1 MGSLNPT
8 LLRGISLLR
17 LRLHHQRLS
26 FGFAAAA
33 PSRRACCTQS
43 IRASAAAEES
53 SSSSAEKSTVLRVKE
68 GPKYPR
74 WEDPDYC
81 KWKDKEGEI
90 LRDVEPIVMLAKEI
104 LHSDRYMDGERLS
117 AEDEKIVKERLL
129 AYHPHSDDKI
139 GCGIDSIMVRCVD
152 RHPQFKQSRCL
163 FVIRTNGAWIDFSY
177 QKCLRAYIRDKY
189 PTHAERFIREH
200 FKRGSG

>member
-17 LRLHHQRLS
+17 LRLHHERLS

-33 PSRRACCTQS
+33 PSRRACCTES
-43 IRASAAAEES
+43 IRVSAAAEES
-53 SSSSAEKSTVLRVKE
+53 GSSSAENSTVLRVKE
-68 GPKYPR
+68 APKYPR

-139 GCGIDSIMVRCVD
+139 GCGIDSIMASEYDDFLCIKCHMD
-152 RHPQFKQSRCL
+152 RKGES
-163 FVIRTNGAWIDFSY
+163 
-177 QKCLRAYIRDKY
+177 
-189 PTHAERFIREH
+189 
-200 FKRGSG
+200 